1 MEELRFHTLDELG
14 TLSIEEL
21 QTLWDLVPTDRQKAY
36 RAAYDREVRNAGA
49 LGSDAAELKVTD
61 ELLRRYAD
69 AALVPV
75 GTRWARTPNRIQE
88 AARQQDE
95 LAAPDDEPTA
105 RSGPSRRVMI
115 AFGVAIAL
123 FIGLIVLRAASNNP
137 NRKWPKRCRRSRR
150 R

>member
-14 TLSIEEL
+14 ALSIEEL
-21 QTLWDLVPTDRQKAY
+21 QALWDLVPTDRQKAY

-75 GTRWARTPNRIQE
+75 GTRWARTPNRIQD

-95 LAAPDDEPTA
+95 LLRRMMSHGAIWPVAAGDDRVWCGDCAVHRPDC
-105 RSGPSRRVMI
+105 
-115 AFGVAIAL
+115 
-123 FIGLIVLRAASNNP
+123 AAGGGQ
-137 NRKWPKRCRRSRR
+137 
-150 R
+150 